1 MKANFQALNLNME
14 SMISEH
20 GFYKTANLIALA
32 YELDHITESQGC
44 SLRFMLACQYERVLG
59 KCGNHLLGVE
69 AIDLDSPVN
78 EHNLKAFKN
87 RIRTYCAFED
97 TMNGMIQVGTPP
109 PMSYAHSGSCGS
121 VHAADA
127 VRHA

>member
-1 MKANFQALNLNME
+1 MKNNFEALNLNME

-69 AIDLDSPVN
+69 AIDLDTPVV

-87 RIRTYCAFED
+87 RIRTYCEFED
-97 TMNGMIQVGTPP
+97 TMNGM
-109 PMSYAHSGSCGS
+109 AH
-121 VHAADA
+121 A
-127 VRHA
+127 